1 MPSKTTTKSK
11 GSTSKS
17 KSTTTKRTST
27 SKARKS
33 SSTKAK
39 ATKSKATKSA
49 AEMTAAKD
57 VVTTSAPGSDEAVAN
72 SAGIYAFERAEEL
85 ELNFSKAFSQQ
96 FVMRRDPD
104 FTLTNFRR
112 ARLGDWTLLT
122 GSRMPVAQAHLE
134 DAGLHVAFLGMGV
147 DAEGALVDEQ
157 VLQSKLERLRD
168 PQALAD
174 DLNECGGRFVFIIT
188 GPCFERLYIDPS
200 GIMGAVYNQESG
212 IVAATVH
219 LAIDR
224 PLEPTTEYPA
234 AQIASDGS
242 GGRWAFG
249 YTPDRDVKRVLANHY
264 LDLNDYSLTRHWPTA
279 EDEFTCHMNED
290 VIRARLSEVIAR
302 HKVIMNALI
311 KSNTPA
317 ILPITGGADSRL
329 LLAFAKDAL
338 EDVDLFFTH
347 KTNFN
352 TGRDM
357 DLAEELAKAVGVELT
372 TFDLVE
378 NSDLV
383 RPKRMCNRTYRHE
396 KLAEGLWDEGPSPD
410 RKKISERMV
419 LPPGGI
425 LLRGHVTD
433 ISKAVLWQKIGVRE
447 FERQNGMHHDPDV
460 GLRLLKTGDDASAFP
475 WYHEQYNAWMDTL
488 PENARRRAVD
498 FMALEQFRCHGLG
511 AQFYA
516 FTHNFYMA
524 PGCDRKIIRLLTSI
538 PPHLRSAYHVNDMLL
553 EQCAPELLDVPYTR
567 YQDNDL
573 RETRRNFKKLL
584 KRGPEVM

>member
-1 MPSKTTTKSK
+1 M
-11 GSTSKS
+11 
-17 KSTTTKRTST
+17 
-27 SKARKS
+27 
-33 SSTKAK
+33 
-39 ATKSKATKSA
+39 
-49 AEMTAAKD
+49 AKD
-57 VVTTSAPGSDEAVAN
+57 VVTTTATTVTEEASN
-72 SAGIYAFERAEEL
+72 PAGFYAFDRAEEL
-85 ELNFSKAFSQQ
+85 GLNFSKTFSQQ

-104 FTLTNFRR
+104 FALTNFRR

-134 DAGLHVAFLGMGV
+134 DAGLHVAFMGKGV
-147 DAEGALVDEQ
+147 DAEGALIDHR

-188 GPCFERLYIDPS
+188 GPDFERLYIDPS
-200 GIMGAVYNQESG
+200 GIMGAVYNQKAG
-212 IVAATVH
+212 FVAATVH

-224 PLEPTTEYPA
+224 PVEPTTEYPA
-234 AQIASDGS
+234 AQIALDGS
-242 GGRWAFG
+242 GGRFAFG
-249 YTPDRDVKRVLANHY
+249 FTPDRDVKRVLANHY
-264 LDLNDYSLTRHWPTA
+264 LDLNDFSLTRHWPRP
-279 EDEFTCHMNED
+279 EDDFTCPMRED
-290 VIRARLSEVIAR
+290 VIRARLYDVIAR

-311 KSNTPA
+311 RGNSPA

-338 EDVDLFFTH
+338 DDVDLFFTH

-357 DLAEELAKAVGVELT
+357 ELAGLLAKRVGVKLT
-372 TFDLVE
+372 KFDLME
-378 NSDLV
+378 NPDLV
-383 RPKRMCNRTYRHE
+383 RPQRMCQRMHRQE
-396 KLAEGLWDEGPSPD
+396 KLAEGLFDDGPTPD
-410 RKKISERMV
+410 RKKISERMI
-419 LPPGGI
+419 LPPGGV

-447 FERQNGMHHDPDV
+447 FERKNGAHHDPDV
-460 GLRLLKTGDDASAFP
+460 GLRLLKTGEDAFENP
-475 WYHEQYNAWMDTL
+475 WYHEKYNAWMDTL
-488 PENARRRAVD
+488 PDNARRRAVD

-524 PGCDRKIIRLLTSI
+524 PGSDRRIIQALVSI
-538 PPHLRSAYHVNDMLL
+538 PPHLRSEYHINDMLL

-567 YQDNDL
+567 HQDNDL
-573 RETRRNFKKLL
+573 RQTRRKFNKLL
-584 KRGPEVM
+584 AQGPEVM